1 MYSRNLYS
9 FYNINLLLWNTRHY
23 ICILNFKG
31 SKNKKKKNEH
41 KQKQKIN
48 VNNGIFTFYITNN
61 FIRNLFYDRILRWK
75 DKRNKDLLLII
86 THFILKVLKLKLIY
100 SVLNFILILVIWK
113 IKKFKN
119 GYKFIFLNWNNI
131 SFICYLN

>member
-31 SKNKKKKNEH
+31 SKNTKKKNEH